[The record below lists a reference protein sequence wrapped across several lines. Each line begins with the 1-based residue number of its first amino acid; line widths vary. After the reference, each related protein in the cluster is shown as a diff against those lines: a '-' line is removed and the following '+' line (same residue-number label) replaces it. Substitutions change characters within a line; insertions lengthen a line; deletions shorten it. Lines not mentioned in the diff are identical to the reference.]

1 MAIHIS
7 TLSAPTSNPL
17 DIVEEVIIS
26 NDWSY
31 ERFSEEELGVEIS
44 GKWCNHRFVFMWK
57 NEWESLHF
65 TCYMDVKIPKARI
78 KDACELIIKA
88 NQKVWLGGF
97 ELSSEDNAPG
107 FRYTM
112 LLRGNSLVSTEQIED
127 LVDIA
132 LTECERFYPALQL
145 VVWGGKSP
153 DEALAVSLF
162 DTVGEA

>member
-17 DIVEEVIIS
+17 DVVEEVIIS

-65 TCYMDVKIPKARI
+65 TCYMDVKVPKARI

-88 NQKVWLGGF
+88 NQKGF
-97 ELSSEDNAPG
+97 TSLRPCNKERISYGTKCLSTHRKKGPRSTS
-107 FRYTM
+107 RYVHRG
-112 LLRGNSLVSTEQIED
+112 LLVLLSFVLRTKRNQPLLNPSCSSF
-127 LVDIA
+127 
-132 LTECERFYPALQL
+132 LTP
-145 VVWGGKSP
+145 
-153 DEALAVSLF
+153 
-162 DTVGEA
+162 

>member
-1 MAIHIS
+1 MHIS
-7 TLSAPTSNPL
+7 TRTAPTSNPL
-17 DIVEEVIIS
+17 DVVEEVIIA

-31 ERFSEEELGVEIS
+31 ERFSEDELGVEIS

-65 TCYMDVKIPKARI
+65 TCYMDVKVPKPRI
-78 KDACELIIKA
+78 KDVCELITKA
-88 NQKVWLGGF
+88 NQKVWLGSF
-97 ELSSEDNAPG
+97 ELNSEDNAPG

-112 LLRGNSLVSTEQIED
+112 LLRGNSLVSPEQIDD

-145 VVWGGKSP
+145 VVWGGKTP
-153 DEALAVSLF
+153 DDALAVSLF